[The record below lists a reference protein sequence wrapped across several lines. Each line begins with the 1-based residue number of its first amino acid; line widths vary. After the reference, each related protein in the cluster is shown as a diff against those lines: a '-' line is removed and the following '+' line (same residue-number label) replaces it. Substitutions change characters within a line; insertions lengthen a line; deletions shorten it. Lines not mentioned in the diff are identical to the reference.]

1 MNNASQRQPSP
12 SDKIRQKILL
22 PIMGGLNFEK
32 TEEIVSLQAEG
43 NYTHLYFSDGRKM
56 LVCKTLSALESM
68 IGNPLKFIRIHRSYT
83 ININRIQQYMRGKGG
98 YVKMENGQ
106 EIDVSV
112 SRKKDFMTAL
122 GNYFG
127 TSSSS

>member
-1 MNNASQRQPSP
+1 MNNASQLPPCSP
-12 SDKIRQKILL
+12 SDKFRKKILL

-32 TEEIVSLQAEG
+32 TEEIISLQAKG
-43 NYTHLYFSDGRKM
+43 NYTQLYFSDGRKM
-56 LVCKTLSALESM
+56 LVCKTLSALEFM
-68 IGNPLKFIRIHRSYT
+68 IGNPLKFVRVHRSYT

-106 EIDVSV
+106 KIDVSV
-112 SRKKDFMTAL
+112 SRKKYFMEAL

-127 TSSSS
+127 

>member
-112 SRKKDFMTAL
+112 SRKKDFMMAL
-122 GNYFG
+122 GHYFG
-127 TSSSS
+127 T

>member
-1 MNNASQRQPSP
+1 MNNASQRQPS
-12 SDKIRQKILL
+12 SSNKIRKKILL

-32 TEEIVSLQAEG
+32 TEEIISLHAEG

-68 IGNPLKFIRIHRSYT
+68 IGNPLKFVRIHRSYT

-112 SRKKDFMTAL
+112 SRKKDFLKAL

-127 TSSSS
+127 YQ

>member
-1 MNNASQRQPSP
+1 MKNASQSLSP
-12 SDKIRQKILL
+12 TNSSVRQKILL

-32 TEEIVSLQAEG
+32 TEEIISLQAEG

-56 LVCKTLSALESM
+56 LVCKTLSAIESM
-68 IGNPLKFIRIHRSYT
+68 IGNPIKFIRIHRSHT

-112 SRKKDFMTAL
+112 SRKKAFMKAL

-127 TSSSS
+127 V